1 LVGELLK
8 KAREESGKDL
18 KEISEILKIRYDY
31 LRAIEEGDF
40 KQLPEEVYIK
50 GYIREYAELLH
61 IDPETALSA
70 YVQQTSPP
78 QDDKGEPPTDITSD
92 HKKSKITYI
101 LVPLVLVVFGLILFF
116 VLHSPKKEQEISQ
129 TPMNTENV
137 KPSPISTE
145 PEETPQMPVEI
156 KEERPYPFSEK
167 KEEVLTP
174 HAPNLKEPLPD
185 TVTPP
190 PNNVNIGKAPHTLKI
205 VATDTVWLL
214 ITIDNAAAPEEMIL
228 KIGETVTFQAQEG
241 FSLKLGNAGGTKVL
255 FDGKDIGKLGEKG
268 QVVKLN
274 LPDLL

>member
-1 LVGELLK
+1 LVGQLLK
-8 KAREESGKDL
+8 KAREESGKNL

-78 QDDKGEPPTDITSD
+78 QDDKEETPTNVTSD
-92 HKKSKITYI
+92 HKKSKIAYI
-101 LVPLVLVVFGLILFF
+101 LVPLVLVVFVLILFF
-116 VLHSPKKEQEISQ
+116 VFDSPKKEHEISQ
-129 TPMNTENV
+129 IPMN
-137 KPSPISTE
+137 TE
-145 PEETPQMPVEI
+145 PEETPQMPAEI
-156 KEERPYPFSEK
+156 KEERPSPLSET
-167 KEEVLTP
+167 KEEVITP
-174 HAPNLKEPLPD
+174 HADTLKETLPD
-185 TVTPP
+185 TVTPTK
-190 PNNVNIGKAPHTLKI
+190 NNVNIGKAPHTLKV

-214 ITIDNAAAPEEMIL
+214 ITIDNSAPKEMLL
-228 KIGETVTFQAQEG
+228 KLGETVTFQAQEG
-241 FSLKLGNAGGTKVL
+241 FSLKLGNAGGAKVV
-255 FDGKDIGKLGEKG
+255 FDGKDIGKLGGKG

>member
-1 LVGELLK
+1 MVGQLLK
-8 KAREESGKDL
+8 KAREESGKNL

-78 QDDKGEPPTDITSD
+78 QDDKGETPTNVTSD

-116 VLHSPKKEQEISQ
+116 VFHSPKKEHELSQ
-129 TPMNTENV
+129 IPMNTENV
-137 KPSPISTE
+137 IPSPISTE
-145 PEETPQMPVEI
+145 PEETPQMPAEI
-156 KEERPYPFSEK
+156 KEESPSPLSET
-167 KEEVLTP
+167 KEEVITP
-174 HAPNLKEPLPD
+174 HADTLKGTLPD
-185 TVTPP
+185 TATPTK
-190 PNNVNIGKAPHTLKI
+190 NNVNIGKAPHSLKI

-214 ITIDNAAAPEEMIL
+214 ITIDNSAPKEMLL
-228 KIGETVTFQAQEG
+228 KLGETVTFQAQEG
-241 FSLKLGNAGGTKVL
+241 FSLKLGNAGGAKVV
-255 FDGKDIGKLGEKG
+255 FDGKDIGKLGGKG